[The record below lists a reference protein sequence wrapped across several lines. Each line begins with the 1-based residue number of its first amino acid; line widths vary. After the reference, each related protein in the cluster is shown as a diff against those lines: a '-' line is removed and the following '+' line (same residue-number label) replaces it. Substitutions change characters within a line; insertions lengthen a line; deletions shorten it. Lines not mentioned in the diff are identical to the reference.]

1 MKDTTHEK
9 RLIQGD
15 EVMENATPQREHKWL
30 QRFVG
35 EWTSETEMS
44 MEPGKPPEKVY
55 GTDSVRSLGGL
66 WILAEGKGD
75 MPGGGPMS
83 MMLTLGYDPQRKRFV
98 GTWIGSMMTHL
109 WVYDGALD
117 PAERA
122 LTLEAEGPSM
132 EAPESKMGK
141 YRDVMEF
148 KSDDHRVLS
157 SYMLGADSAWQ
168 QFMTVHYRRKK

>member
-1 MKDTTHEK
+1 
-9 RLIQGD
+9 
-15 EVMENATPQREHKWL
+15 MENATPEREHKWL

-44 MEPGKPPEKVY
+44 MEPGKPPEKVF

-66 WILAEGKGD
+66 WILAEGTGD
-75 MPGGGPMS
+75 MPGSGPMS
-83 MMLTLGYDPQRKRFV
+83 

-157 SYMLGADSAWQ
+157 SYMLGADGAWQ